1 MLATP
6 YIGSFCV
13 FVTALVRYRADRVMT
28 FQWGPFSNSQNP
40 WLHYLSWQKGPC
52 RCDKIQDLEMER
64 FSRWT
69 HCNHKGPYKGETG
82 GGVMER
88 GSESETRRCYT
99 SGFEDGGK
107 GHKPRN
113 ATATKNRLAD
123 CPLEP
128 LEGACSCWHLS
139 FSPRI
144 PDLQNY
150 KIINLCYCK
159 LPLHRWC
166 FVTAARRNEYKVYF
180 MYH

>member
-1 MLATP
+1 
-6 YIGSFCV
+6 
-13 FVTALVRYRADRVMT
+13 
-28 FQWGPFSNSQNP
+28 
-40 WLHYLSWQKGPC
+40 
-52 RCDKIQDLEMER
+52 MER

-128 LEGACSCWHLS
+128 LEGACSC
-139 FSPRI
+139 
-144 PDLQNY
+144 
-150 KIINLCYCK
+150 
-159 LPLHRWC
+159 
-166 FVTAARRNEYKVYF
+166 
-180 MYH
+180 